1 MKELEDGKMTNHLT
15 AINKMIKE
23 NKNKGNFVVGDCVS
37 IKIKKKQ
44 ESDSVSVK
52 DKAGLYLGDS
62 MYDYKIKSYE
72 GFVVGEYIKELT
84 EAIETS

>member
-37 IKIKKKQ
+37 IKIKKN
-44 ESDSVSVK
+44 
-52 DKAGLYLGDS
+52 
-62 MYDYKIKSYE
+62 
-72 GFVVGEYIKELT
+72 KEVT
-84 EAIETS
+84 V